1 MRGPRHQSG
10 IRVREGTEHVRGVGA
25 STPRP
30 DAPVGVPGRLAEASD
45 LQIDGVPP
53 INVRLFEFPHPDFPY
68 GLDGVGEPPTLPS
81 TPAIVN
87 ALRNATGLDP
97 HRVPVRPPDLIRR
110 SDELRKTG

>member
-1 MRGPRHQSG
+1 M
-10 IRVREGTEHVRGVGA
+10 RGVGA

-30 DAPVGVPGRLAEASD
+30 DAPVGVPGRFADTSD

-53 INVRLFEFPHPDFPY
+53 INVRLFEFPHPDSPY

-87 ALRNATGLDP
+87 AHRNATGLDP
-97 HRVPVRPPDLIRR
+97 HRVPVGPPDLIRP
-110 SDELRKTG
+110 SDELRKPG

>member
-10 IRVREGTEHVRGVGA
+10 IDVREGTEHVRGVGT
-25 STPRP
+25 SIPRP
-30 DAPVGVPGRLAEASD
+30 DAPVGVPGRLADASD

-53 INVRLFEFPHPDFPY
+53 INVRLFEFPRPDSPY
-68 GLDGVGEPPTLPS
+68 RLDGVGEPPTLPS